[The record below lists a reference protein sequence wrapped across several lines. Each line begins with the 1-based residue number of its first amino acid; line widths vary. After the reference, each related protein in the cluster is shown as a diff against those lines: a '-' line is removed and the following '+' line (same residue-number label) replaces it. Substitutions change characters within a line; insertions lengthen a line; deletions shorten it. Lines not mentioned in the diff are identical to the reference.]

1 MKTILIV
8 GINGFLGSHLAK
20 SFKDNFKIIGLTSNT
35 NNLYRI
41 DKEEFEVFSSS
52 DTEIANIFENNT
64 IDIIIPML
72 FYRLNYLNYLNNIMS
87 NLLLMLIHFLIIQ
100 NIHIHI
106 YLIILCQKNIW

>member
-64 IDIIIPML
+64 IDIIIYAATQYQSSGNKL
-72 FYRLNYLNYLNNIMS
+72 FSLFNTNV
-87 NLLLMLIHFLIIQ
+87 IIRVT
-100 NIHIHI
+100 
-106 YLIILCQKNIW
+106 YK

>member
-35 NNLYRI
+35 NNLSRI

-52 DTEIANIFENNT
+52 DKE
-64 IDIIIPML
+64 
-72 FYRLNYLNYLNNIMS
+72 
-87 NLLLMLIHFLIIQ
+87 
-100 NIHIHI
+100 IHIESLCIFNLGCLFHSFKLNI
-106 YLIILCQKNIW
+106 EGHVLKGEETDPQFTLIPLSK